1 MWASNVWTMLR
12 NNFYCNLLVI
22 WDNLF
27 KNWLMRHKLPVFSR
41 QITKRPIFLTPTF
54 FETFQTCFPD
64 CFLHRPSQVSFHT
77 MSEIFLHWRVTLMGK
92 KAQNMSHPHKRIS
105 QNMPGQISKEE
116 GESGNYIFFELEDR
130 IRIAMG
136 IIFGLE
142 GGGEEWQSGSQ
153 RANVHSYSAHNETC
167 PSSKIAFDV
176 RWSPGLKRW
185 KTSSALPH

>member
-22 WDNLF
+22 WDNFF

-92 KAQNMSHPHKRIS
+92 KAQNMPHPHKRIS
-105 QNMPGQISKEE
+105 RNMPGQTSKEE

-136 IIFGLE
+136 IIFGP
-142 GGGEEWQSGSQ
+142 GGGRGEWQSGSQ

-176 RWSPGLKRW
+176 RCSQGLSR
-185 KTSSALPH
+185 

>member
-1 MWASNVWTMLR
+1 MWAMFEQCYGTIFIVTCVLFETISLR
-12 NNFYCNLLVI
+12 IGWWGTNCQSSADKLQSAPFFWRQRFLK
-22 WDNLF
+22 LF
-27 KNWLMRHKLPVFSR
+27 KRVSQIVFSTGR
-41 QITKRPIFLTPTF
+41 VRSPFTPCLKF
-54 FETFQTCFPD
+54 
-64 CFLHRPSQVSFHT
+64 
-77 MSEIFLHWRVTLMGK
+77 WK

-167 PSSKIAFDV
+167 PSSKIAFDA
-176 RWSPGLKRW
+176 RCSPGLRR
-185 KTSSALPH
+185 